1 MLVGTFLVLFIFVK
15 YGLPFLANMSLFISG
30 FKNQKEETKKNTAVY
45 VQPPLLD
52 PIVSGTNSAQLKI
65 SGTSTPK
72 QTINLYLNDSLEDK
86 TTVGSDST
94 FSFEDVTLKSGENT
108 IKTKAVT
115 PDNKESDFSDVFTIV
130 YKNSAPSLSVDSPK
144 DGQTFNKDDD
154 TANITGKTDPGVE
167 ISINNLRAI
176 VDISGTFSYNLP
188 LKNGENKITVEA
200 IDESGNKTKKELKV
214 TYNQ

>member
-1 MLVGTFLVLFIFVK
+1 
-15 YGLPFLANMSLFISG
+15 MSLFISG